1 MTDDLLVQLFYAAQ
15 GDITRFRIKARKLLA
30 DDGKGGA
37 GDAFDEEDA
46 FQEWWKTRTGK
57 MTNAYHGWMARA
69 ALASSDAQAD
79 GGKGEAVAWLYE
91 RDIDGPNHARYVT
104 LHEPEESER
113 VARAGYVVTPLTA
126 QLAECKGEA
135 VGVAGSMPGTD
146 GFTMAAFKASDVPIG
161 TKIYTAPQAE
171 CAPRAIPSVCDG
183 KEQDEFEAWAQK
195 EKYDM
200 SQHPLHWLFLNERT
214 YAARQGW
221 KAALEYVERA
231 IEQAAKE
238 KA

>member
-1 MTDDLLVQLFYAAQ
+1 MSEPIDTAAFGELIDDYQCAQLDGGLDERAN
-15 GDITRFRIKARKLLA
+15 ARSAL
-30 DDGKGGA
+30 
-37 GDAFDEEDA
+37 
-46 FQEWWKTRTGK
+46 
-57 MTNAYHGWMARA
+57 MNAYRA
-69 ALASSDAQAD
+69 ALGSSAAQSRDQWIDENVSGNKVLIQAMKNIADTASSDAQAD

-161 TKIYTAPQAE
+161 TKIYATPQAE
-171 CAPRAIPSVCDG
+171 CVPREGLTD
-183 KEQDEFEAWAQK
+183 EQVLKLAESAWVNNKDDEQK
-195 EKYDM
+195 FYLD
-200 SQHPLHWLFLNERT
+200 F
-214 YAARQGW
+214 A
-221 KAALEYVERA
+221 RA
-231 IEQAAKE
+231 IEKAAKE